1 MFGCFHVARLIFW
14 CMVSFNPCDS
24 CVSPEILLSKQK
36 RDPLY
41 PFSFFNSFSNNIR
54 KDGLLSCA
62 PSLVPT
68 STVHGAEI
76 RTYRQ

>member
-1 MFGCFHVARLIFW
+1 
-14 CMVSFNPCDS
+14 MVPLKPCDS

-41 PFSFFNSFSNNIR
+41 PFSSFNPFSNNIR

-68 STVHGAEI
+68 STVYGTEI